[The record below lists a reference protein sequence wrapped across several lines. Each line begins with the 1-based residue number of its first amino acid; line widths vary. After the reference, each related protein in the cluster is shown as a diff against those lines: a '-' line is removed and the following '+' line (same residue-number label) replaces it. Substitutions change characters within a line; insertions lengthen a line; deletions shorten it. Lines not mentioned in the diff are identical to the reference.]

1 MRVCL
6 VFPKS
11 TFLIDPLVYPPLGLW
26 YLAAQLEAQG
36 HETDFR
42 DLTCDTM
49 PEDGEFD
56 QVWISATSPQ
66 MHEVRKLALLT
77 GSWKHTATV
86 LGGAAPWAR
95 LDECSKM
102 PFDLVVGGESDH
114 PDTVRM
120 IVDEASKILHGVR
133 PKSGVALT
141 PAITPGPLNWV
152 LPPVRRWDVK
162 YHTTLQGHNGRH
174 HRTTTLFTSR
184 GCPMACAFCE
194 SGRNGVIWDRFVR
207 YEPLSLVEA
216 QLREI
221 AERGHTG
228 VCFHDDILPLNK
240 PRTLGIMQLLKRYG
254 LIWRCFLRTDV
265 ISKQGGFD
273 YLREL
278 ADAGLVEVLVGVE
291 SADQR
296 IKDNVHKGTTIEQDT
311 QVRAWCRQLGIRFKS
326 LFILGLPGED
336 ADSMARTRAWIFEH
350 RPDRIDVGILI
361 PFPGTPITRSHDYAG
376 AEYDLYWTEK
386 LPEEYFYKGQQRKT
400 NALVGTSA
408 LRPAE
413 IETFRNALVAD
424 IIAAGIPY

>member
-1 MRVCL
+1 MVM
-6 VFPKS
+6 
-11 TFLIDPLVYPPLGLW
+11 PPLGLW

-36 HETDFR
+36 HATDFR
-42 DLTCDTM
+42 ALDIDEL
-49 PEDGEFD
+49 PLDGDYD
-56 QVWISATSPQ
+56 QLWISATSSQ
-66 MHEVRKLALLT
+66 MFDVRRIGAI
-77 GSWKHTATV
+77 TAGWTRTRTV
-86 LGGAAPWAR
+86 FGGAAAWANPTSA
-95 LDECSKM
+95 LEL
-102 PFDLVVGGESDH
+102 PFDVIVSGEADH
-114 PDTVRM
+114 PDSVRQ
-120 IVDEASKILHGVR
+120 IAESKQRFIQ
-133 PKSGVALT
+133 
-141 PAITPGPLNWV
+141 PAITPGPIDWA
-152 LPPVRRWDVK
+152 LPPIRRWDNR
-162 YHTTLQGHNGRH
+162 YHFALEDRAGNR

-228 VCFHDDILPLNK
+228 VMFYDDILPLNK